1 MSNPQNPNL
10 EMLMLAVDQLGDL
23 SDEMVFLGGC
33 ATGLLVTDQAAPPF
47 RPTDDVD
54 AIVQI
59 ISVAE
64 YFQFSKKLRD
74 RNFREDTRDDA
85 PVCRWLGEN
94 VTLDVMPDDEKILG
108 FGSPW
113 YRKAIEHQIRFELP
127 NRKNIRLV
135 SAPYFLITKLE
146 AFKGRG
152 NGDFM
157 KSHDIEDIVTVLDGR
172 PEILDE
178 ISESDIDLKKEIS
191 DRFGAMLEKQSFI
204 NSVSGHMLPD
214 EPSQAR
220 VSGIIDTIRGIRD
233 L

>member
-1 MSNPQNPNL
+1 MK
-10 EMLMLAVDQLGDL
+10 
-23 SDEMVFLGGC
+23 
-33 ATGLLVTDQAAPPF
+33 
-47 RPTDDVD
+47 
-54 AIVQI
+54 I
-59 ISVAE
+59 I
-64 YFQFSKKLRD
+64 
-74 RNFREDTRDDA
+74 
-85 PVCRWLGEN
+85 G
-94 VTLDVMPDDEKILG
+94 
-108 FGSPW
+108 
-113 YRKAIEHQIRFELP
+113 
-127 NRKNIRLV
+127 LV

>member
-1 MSNPQNPNL
+1 
-10 EMLMLAVDQLGDL
+10 
-23 SDEMVFLGGC
+23 MVFLGGC

-59 ISVAE
+59 FSVVE

-113 YRKAIEHQIRFELP
+113 YRKAIEYHFRFELP
-127 NRKNIRLV
+127 NMKNIGLV

-152 NGDFM
+152 NGDFI

-178 ISESDIDLKKEIS
+178 ISVSEIDLKRELS
-191 DRFGAMLEKQSFI
+191 DRFGLMLEKQSFI
-204 NSVSGHMLPD
+204 NAISGHMLPD
-214 EPSQAR
+214 ETSQAR